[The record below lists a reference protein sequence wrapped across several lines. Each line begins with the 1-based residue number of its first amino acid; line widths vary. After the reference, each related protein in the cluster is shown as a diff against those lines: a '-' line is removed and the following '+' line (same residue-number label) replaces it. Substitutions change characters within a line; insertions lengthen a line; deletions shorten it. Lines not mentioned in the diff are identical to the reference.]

1 MPCTTCGT
9 YYDTSTTAPT
19 TDNVWRAPAT
29 HTLAVCDAP
38 IRWHP
43 GAVPAPAR
51 PRRPREPGVWCET
64 CNCVVRVLICECV
77 REALRNNRTRAEH
90 ERRSW
95 WEIIGNRA
103 VCSLGGH
110 DIRVPTQ
117 QETTALNVKKLKA
130 LQKWRRDLKN
140 ELVPELLR
148 AHDANRAEIA
158 KKILLY
164 VGFDHP
170 WKIY

>member
-1 MPCTTCGT
+1 MPCKTCNT
-9 YYDTSTTAPT
+9 YYDTSTT
-19 TDNVWRAPAT
+19 DVRAPAT

-43 GAVPAPAR
+43 GAVPAPAS
-51 PRRPREPGVWCET
+51 PRRPQYPGVWCET

-77 REALRNNRTRAEH
+77 RKELLARIRWSCSGWRELLGHR
-90 ERRSW
+90 
-95 WEIIGNRA
+95 G
-103 VCSLGGH
+103 VCSCGGH
-110 DIRVPTQ
+110 DICLPTK

-148 AHDANRAEIA
+148 AHDANRTEIA
-158 KKILLY
+158 RKILLY

>member
-1 MPCTTCGT
+1 M
-9 YYDTSTTAPT
+9 
-19 TDNVWRAPAT
+19 
-29 HTLAVCDAP
+29 
-38 IRWHP
+38 
-43 GAVPAPAR
+43 
-51 PRRPREPGVWCET
+51 WCET

-77 REALRNNRTRAEH
+77 REELRNNRTATKREK
-90 ERRSW
+90 RGW
-95 WEIIGNRA
+95 CEIIGNRG
-103 VCSLGGH
+103 VCSRGGH

-117 QETTALNVKKLKA
+117 QETTALNVKRLKA
-130 LQKWRRDLKN
+130 LQAWRRDLKN

-158 KKILLY
+158 KKVLLY

>member
-1 MPCTTCGT
+1 MPTHAEV
-9 YYDTSTTAPT
+9 TAF
-19 TDNVWRAPAT
+19 N
-29 HTLAVCDAP
+29 AV
-38 IRWHP
+38 
-43 GAVPAPAR
+43 
-51 PRRPREPGVWCET
+51 
-64 CNCVVRVLICECV
+64 
-77 REALRNNRTRAEH
+77 
-90 ERRSW
+90 
-95 WEIIGNRA
+95 
-103 VCSLGGH
+103 
-110 DIRVPTQ
+110 
-117 QETTALNVKKLKA
+117 KLKA

>member
-64 CNCVVRVLICECV
+64 CNCVVRVLICECF
-77 REALRNNRTRAEH
+77 RNELLDGHRYPVDASWQ
-90 ERRSW
+90 ERV
-95 WEIIGNRA
+95 GNRG
-103 VCSLGGH
+103 VCSRGGH

-117 QETTALNVKKLKA
+117 QETIALNAVKLKA
-130 LQKWRRDLKN
+130 LQKWRRELK

-158 KKILLY
+158 RQIWLY

>member
-1 MPCTTCGT
+1 M
-9 YYDTSTTAPT
+9 
-19 TDNVWRAPAT
+19 
-29 HTLAVCDAP
+29 
-38 IRWHP
+38 
-43 GAVPAPAR
+43 
-51 PRRPREPGVWCET
+51 
-64 CNCVVRVLICECV
+64 
-77 REALRNNRTRAEH
+77 
-90 ERRSW
+90 
-95 WEIIGNRA
+95 
-103 VCSLGGH
+103 CSLGGH

-140 ELVPELLR
+140 ELLPELLR

>member
-1 MPCTTCGT
+1 MPCTNCNSYAEASSFLYLG
-9 YYDTSTTAPT
+9 SSWSP
-19 TDNVWRAPAT
+19 R
-29 HTLAVCDAP
+29 LAVHWP
-38 IRWHP
+38 NP

-51 PRRPREPGVWCET
+51 PRHPREPGVWCET
-64 CNCVVRVLICECV
+64 CNCVVRVLICEC
-77 REALRNNRTRAEH
+77 LRKELLDDRSVKSWE
-90 ERRSW
+90 ERV
-95 WEIIGNRA
+95 GNRG
-103 VCSLGGH
+103 VCSRGGH
-110 DIRVPTQ
+110 DIRIPTH
-117 QETTALNVKKLKA
+117 QEIAALNVKKLKA

>member
-1 MPCTTCGT
+1 MPCTTCDT
-9 YYDTSTTAPT
+9 YYDTSSAYISG
-19 TDNVWRAPAT
+19 RAAQGSFDT
-29 HTLAVCDAP
+29 P
-38 IRWHP
+38 IHWPNP
-43 GAVPAPAR
+43 GADPAPAR
-51 PRRPREPGVWCET
+51 PRYPREAGVWCET
-64 CNCVVRVLICECV
+64 CKCVVRVLICECV
-77 REALRNNRTRAEH
+77 RKEVLDYHPVDATWQ
-90 ERRSW
+90 ERL
-95 WEIIGNRA
+95 GNRG
-103 VCSLGGH
+103 VCSRGGH
-110 DIRVPTQ
+110 DICMPTHA
-117 QETTALNVKKLKA
+117 EVTAFNAVKLKA

>member
-1 MPCTTCGT
+1 M
-9 YYDTSTTAPT
+9 
-19 TDNVWRAPAT
+19 
-29 HTLAVCDAP
+29 
-38 IRWHP
+38 
-43 GAVPAPAR
+43 
-51 PRRPREPGVWCET
+51 
-64 CNCVVRVLICECV
+64 RVLICECL
-77 REALRNNRTRAEH
+77 RDELRNKPVDLDLR
-90 ERRSW
+90 ERV
-95 WEIIGNRA
+95 GNKG
-103 VCSLGGH
+103 VCSRGGH
-110 DIRVPTQ
+110 DICLPTK
-117 QETTALNVKKLKA
+117 QEITASNAKKLRA

>member
-1 MPCTTCGT
+1 M
-9 YYDTSTTAPT
+9 
-19 TDNVWRAPAT
+19 
-29 HTLAVCDAP
+29 
-38 IRWHP
+38 
-43 GAVPAPAR
+43 
-51 PRRPREPGVWCET
+51 
-64 CNCVVRVLICECV
+64 VRVLICECLLDEL
-77 REALRNNRTRAEH
+77 REPVPLDLDQR
-90 ERRSW
+90 ERV
-95 WEIIGNRA
+95 GNRG
-103 VCSLGGH
+103 VCSRGGH